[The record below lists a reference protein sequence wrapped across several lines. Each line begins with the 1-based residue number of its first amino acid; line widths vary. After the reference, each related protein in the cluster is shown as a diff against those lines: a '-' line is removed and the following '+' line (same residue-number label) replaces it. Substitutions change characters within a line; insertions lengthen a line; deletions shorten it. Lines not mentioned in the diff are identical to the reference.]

1 MPPEKCVWLH
11 DQEGLLPG
19 TNELCQ
25 QNEEDTIGPGD
36 WWSFHPPFEENK
48 LLAQEGIFRDQFGL
62 ASAKICHGL
71 QRQGEPERFRP
82 TSPRER
88 RAHVSSHPLA
98 AGERSQHE
106 PYQKLLHYVR
116 VSSFEHEDAIDD
128 V

>member
-36 WWSFHPPFEENK
+36 WWSFHPPFEDNK

-82 TSPRER
+82 TSK
-88 RAHVSSHPLA
+88 AS
-98 AGERSQHE
+98 GERM
-106 PYQKLLHYVR
+106 YA
-116 VSSFEHEDAIDD
+116 AILQPPERGHNTSHNKNFSIT
-128 V
+128 